1 MKLNPWMAALA
12 TSLTVAFS
20 NTALAADPF
29 PSRPLRIIVPV
40 AAGGWGDL
48 STRIIAQKLGEELG
62 KPVVIENRIGAG
74 DWSAS
79 AT

>member
-48 STRIIAQKLGEELG
+48 STRIIAQKLGKNWE
-62 KPVVIENRIGAG
+62 
-74 DWSAS
+74 SQS
-79 AT
+79 